1 MSGPMNRYA
10 AIIDACVLGGGLK
23 RNIILSLAEAGLFRP
38 YWSARIL
45 DETEKAILAI
55 SKGTADP
62 GRQRRAI
69 ERAFPEAIV
78 SPSESANLFGSLPDP
93 DDEHVLAAAIAAR
106 CDTLV
111 TDNLKDFPQDVLDR
125 WGIEV
130 MSPDDFITN
139 AMDLDHAAAIG
150 ALRDMRARL
159 KDPKYTV
166 SALVLK
172 LEGQGLLQTADFL
185 REYENLI

>member
-1 MSGPMNRYA
+1 MNRYA

-23 RNIILSLAEAGLFRP
+23 RNIILSLAEVGLFRP
-38 YWSARIL
+38 YWSGRIL

-55 SKGTADP
+55 SKGKADP
-62 GRQRRAI
+62 VRQRRAI
-69 ERAFPEAIV
+69 EQAFPEAMV
-78 SPSESANLFGSLPDP
+78 FPDHSAALAGLLPDP
-93 DDEHVLAAAIAAR
+93 GDEHVLAAAIAAR

-111 TDNLKDFPQDVLDR
+111 TDNLKDFPQVILDR

-130 MSPDDFITN
+130 MAPDDFISN
-139 AMDLDHAAAIG
+139 AIDLDHAVAIG

-166 SALVLK
+166 SAFVLK

>member
-1 MSGPMNRYA
+1 
-10 AIIDACVLGGGLK
+10 
-23 RNIILSLAEAGLFRP
+23 
-38 YWSARIL
+38 
-45 DETEKAILAI
+45 LAI

-78 SPSESANLFGSLPDP
+78 SPRESANLFGSLPDP

-139 AMDLDHAAAIG
+139 AMDLDHAVAIG